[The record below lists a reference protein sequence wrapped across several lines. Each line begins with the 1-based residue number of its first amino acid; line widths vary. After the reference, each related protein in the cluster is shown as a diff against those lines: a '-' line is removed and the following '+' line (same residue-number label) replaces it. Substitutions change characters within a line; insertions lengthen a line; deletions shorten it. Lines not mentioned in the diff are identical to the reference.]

1 MATIDPDTRNGS
13 ERERITAVL
22 LEEFASID
30 ALLDSLSDEDWSTPT
45 DLPGWDVR
53 DNVAHLIGIE
63 ATLLG
68 ELAPEVS
75 PELAERPHVH
85 NDLGAM
91 NEAWVESF
99 RSVAPQQ
106 VLARYRDVVARR
118 SEALRAMTDEEFAA
132 PSWTPVGEADYA
144 RFMQIR
150 TFDCWF
156 HEQDV
161 REAVGR
167 PGNLDT
173 APAVESL
180 DEVVRMLGYVVGK
193 RAGAPQGSAVTFSLQ
208 GPIRRE
214 VHVAVDGRAQVVPA
228 LERDPD
234 TTIRLGSDTFMRLA
248 GGRVEARAVLDRV
261 QVDGDVDLGTRIL
274 GHLGYVV

>member
-1 MATIDPDTRNGS
+1 MTTTAPDAPEGS
-13 ERERITAVL
+13 EREHITAVL
-22 LEEFASID
+22 LEEWATID
-30 ALLDSLSDEDWSTPT
+30 ALLDSLPVEDWSTPT

-68 ELAPEVS
+68 DPSPEVAAD
-75 PELAERPHVH
+75 LAEREHVR

-99 RSVAPQQ
+99 RSVPPGE
-106 VLARYRDVVARR
+106 VLARFREVTARR
-118 SEALRAMTDEEFAA
+118 AEALRAMTDEDFAA
-132 PSWTPVGEADYA
+132 PSWTPVGDATYA
-144 RFMQIR
+144 RFMKIR

-156 HEQDV
+156 HEQDI

-173 APAVESL
+173 APAVMSL
-180 DEVVRMLGYVVGK
+180 DEVVAMLGFVVGK
-193 RAGAPQGSAVTFSLQ
+193 RAGAPQGSAVTFSLD

-214 VHVAVDGRAQVVPA
+214 VHVAVDGRAAVVDELDRA
-228 LERDPD
+228 PD

-261 QVDGDVDLGTRIL
+261 HVDGDVDLGTQIL
-274 GHLGYVV
+274 GHLGYLI

>member
-1 MATIDPDTRNGS
+1 MND
-13 ERERITAVL
+13 RERITDTL
-22 LEEFASID
+22 LEEWASID
-30 ALLDSLSDEDWSTPT
+30 ELLRSLPDAAWSTPT

-68 ELAPEVS
+68 DPQPE
-75 PELAERPHVH
+75 PTPDLAERAHVR

-91 NEAWVESF
+91 NEAWVEHF
-99 RSVAPQQ
+99 RSVEPAE
-106 VLARYRDVVARR
+106 VRERFREVTARR
-118 SEALRAMTDEEFAA
+118 AEQLRAMTDEEFAA

-161 REAVGR
+161 REAVGL
-167 PGNLDT
+167 PGNLEG
-173 APAVESL
+173 AAAQEAL
-180 DEVVRMLGYVVGK
+180 GEVVRMLGYVVGK
-193 RAGAPQGSAVTFSLQ
+193 RAGAPSGSAVTFRLE

-214 VHVAVDGRAQVVPA
+214 LHVAVEGRALVVEDLDRPA
-228 LERDPD
+228 DV
-234 TTIRLGSDTFMRLA
+234 TISLDSATFMRLA
-248 GGRVEARAVLDRV
+248 GGRVEARSVLDRV
-261 QVDGDVDLGTRIL
+261 RIDGDVELGNQIL
-274 GHLGYVV
+274 GQLGYTI

>member
-1 MATIDPDTRNGS
+1 MTATAPEDRAGS
-13 ERERITAVL
+13 GRERIVATL
-22 LEEFASID
+22 LEEWATID
-30 ALLDSLSDEDWSTPT
+30 ALLESLPDDAWSTPT

-63 ATLLG
+63 ATILG
-68 ELAPEVS
+68 DPAPEVA
-75 PELAERPHVH
+75 PELAQRPHVH

-99 RSVAPQQ
+99 RTAEPAE

-132 PSWTPVGEADYA
+132 PSWTPVGDADYA

-156 HEQDV
+156 HEQDI

-167 PGNLDT
+167 PGNLDS
-173 APAVESL
+173 APAEESL
-180 DEVVRMLGYVVGK
+180 GEVVRMLGFVVAK
-193 RAGAPQGSAVTFSLQ
+193 RAGAPQGTTVTFSLE
-208 GPIRRE
+208 GPIHRQ
-214 VHVAVDGRAQVVPA
+214 VHVAVDGRARVVDA
-228 LERDPD
+228 LERAAD

-248 GGRVEARAVLDRV
+248 GGRVAVREVLDRV
-261 QVDGDVDLGTRIL
+261 RLEGDVELGTRIL
-274 GHLGYVV
+274 EHLGYVI

>member
-1 MATIDPDTRNGS
+1 MPSTDPDARAGS
-13 ERERITAVL
+13 ERGRITAVL
-22 LEEFASID
+22 LEEWHAID
-30 ALLDSLSDEDWSTPT
+30 ALLDSLPAEAWSTPT

-68 ELAPEVS
+68 EAAPVAA
-75 PELAERPHVH
+75 PELAEREHVH

-99 RSVAPQQ
+99 RSVPPAE
-106 VLARYRDVVARR
+106 VLSRFRDVTSRR
-118 SEALRAMTDEEFAA
+118 AEALRAMTDEEFLA

-150 TFDCWF
+150 TFDSWF
-156 HEQDV
+156 HEQDI

-173 APAVESL
+173 APAEEAL
-180 DEVVRMLGYVVGK
+180 GEVVRTLGFVVGK
-193 RAGAPQGSAVTFSLQ
+193 RAGAPQGTAVTFWLD
-208 GPIRRE
+208 GPIHRE
-214 VHVAVDGRAQVVPA
+214 VHVLVDGRAQVVAELDRP
-228 LERDPD
+228 PD
-234 TTIRLGSDTFMRLA
+234 TMIRLGSDTFMRLA

-261 QVDGDVDLGTRIL
+261 HLEGDVDLGSQIL
-274 GHLGYVV
+274 GHLGYVI